1 MVAEAEPLLRSLEL
15 SGASRHRWRRMLP
28 VIAMRVIGDALAVA
42 VGALVGYQFR
52 FYLSGVPIPGSQ
64 VPRFDAYLLAVPV
77 VAALWVLTFAFTG
90 RYRVHLGQ
98 SFVDEILGSTG
109 SVALFVVVA
118 LALEGLY
125 RGFPYS
131 RLVLADAAVAAVLL
145 FIAERA
151 VIRLAQ
157 AALLRS
163 GLGGIRV
170 LVVGSGPVAE
180 LLLRRLRMFP
190 EYGYQVVGKVGTDPE
205 PDPAANGSE
214 VPRFNLGS
222 GLSRIVIRERADT
235 VLLALSGVGHDRVLE
250 LARECLAAG
259 AEVKVLPDVLEIMTS
274 AASTEEV
281 AGLPLVGLRPNR
293 LVGSNLV
300 VKRAFDLVA
309 TVILAIVAVP
319 IVAVCAV
326 AIAIGSP
333 GSPFYQ
339 QERLGRD
346 GRPFQVWKLRSMVKD
361 AERGL
366 GPVMTAVDDRRR
378 TPVGRF
384 VRRYSLDELPQLWN
398 VLIGEM
404 SLVGPRPERRFFVE
418 KFEESVPRFRERLQV
433 KPGCTGWAQVNDL
446 RQSSSM
452 EERLFYDIYY
462 VENWSLSFDLKIILL
477 TPWRLLFH
485 HHAY

>member
-1 MVAEAEPLLRSLEL
+1 MAEAEPLLRSLEL

-28 VIAMRVIGDALAVA
+28 VISMRVIGDALAVA

-190 EYGYQVVGKVGTDPE
+190 EYGYQVVGKVGTDP
-205 PDPAANGSE
+205 
-214 VPRFNLGS
+214 
-222 GLSRIVIRERADT
+222 
-235 VLLALSGVGHDRVLE
+235 
-250 LARECLAAG
+250 
-259 AEVKVLPDVLEIMTS
+259 
-274 AASTEEV
+274 
-281 AGLPLVGLRPNR
+281 
-293 LVGSNLV
+293 
-300 VKRAFDLVA
+300 
-309 TVILAIVAVP
+309 
-319 IVAVCAV
+319 
-326 AIAIGSP
+326 
-333 GSPFYQ
+333 
-339 QERLGRD
+339 
-346 GRPFQVWKLRSMVKD
+346 
-361 AERGL
+361 
-366 GPVMTAVDDRRR
+366 
-378 TPVGRF
+378 
-384 VRRYSLDELPQLWN
+384 
-398 VLIGEM
+398 
-404 SLVGPRPERRFFVE
+404 
-418 KFEESVPRFRERLQV
+418 
-433 KPGCTGWAQVNDL
+433 
-446 RQSSSM
+446 
-452 EERLFYDIYY
+452 
-462 VENWSLSFDLKIILL
+462 
-477 TPWRLLFH
+477 
-485 HHAY
+485 